1 MSIEQITKLLQDI
14 EKDPSAWQ
22 RDQAAVMSN
31 YDLTDDERA
40 ALRTGDDAALQAMGV
55 DERLS
60 KVAKVRP

>member
-14 EKDPSAWQ
+14 EKYPSTWQ
-22 RDQAAVMSN
+22 SNPEAVIGR
-31 YDLTDDERA
+31 YDLTEGEQT

-60 KVAKVRP
+60 KAMRWK